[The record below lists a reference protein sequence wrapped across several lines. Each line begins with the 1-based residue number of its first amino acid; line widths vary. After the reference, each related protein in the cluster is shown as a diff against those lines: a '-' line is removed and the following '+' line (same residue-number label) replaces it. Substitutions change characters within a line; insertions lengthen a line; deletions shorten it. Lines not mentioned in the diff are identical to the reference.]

1 MPLFKNLQKPMT
13 PHSMKELQILIWE
26 QKNWNTTRFVIKTLP
41 GNTYQVDR
49 LTDTTDAKNNENV
62 TGNVNEE
69 GKLDAFE
76 K

>member
-1 MPLFKNLQKPMT
+1 MT
-13 PHSMKELQILIWE
+13 LHSMKELQILIWE
-26 QKNWNTTRFVIKTLP
+26 RKNWNTIRFIIKTLP
-41 GNTYQVDR
+41 GNTYQVDL
-49 LTDTTDAKNNENV
+49 LTDTTDAKNNENA

>member
-13 PHSMKELQILIWE
+13 PHSMKELQVLIWE
-26 QKNWNTTRFVIKTLP
+26 HKNWNAIRFVIKTLP

-49 LTDTTDAKNNENV
+49 LTNTTDAKNNENV